1 MPKHQKWYWLTAFV
15 AALLFDFLFWNKP
28 MGVSFLIWTV
38 VLLGGGYLL
47 AWHEGKRPSL
57 LSLLVTLLT
66 AGFAAVLAWR
76 SEPFTR
82 VLSFFLTFGGMILL
96 TATFLNGNWPWY
108 RLREYFVEFA
118 KVIGSGFAGAIKL
131 SSRSQTPPPV
141 DEPQRPGFW
150 KRRGFPILRG
160 ILIAIPI
167 VAVLGLLLS
176 SADPVFGDWLKRIL
190 NLERLPEYLFRLF
203 YILVIG
209 AFLVGIYLH
218 AIYPSGSQQKPEP
231 NKPWLK
237 PFLGWTET
245 GIILGA
251 VDLLF
256 ITFMIIQVR
265 YLFGGTANITET
277 GYTYSEYARRGFGEL
292 VAVAVLSLGLYLG
305 LSTISRRESKV
316 SQIGFT
322 VLAVLLMA
330 NVLAILSSSLL
341 RLMLYED
348 AYGFSQLR
356 TYTHIFIF
364 WLAGLILVTIVLELV
379 RRRGHFALALLV
391 MVVGFGAT
399 LALINVDGFIAAR
412 NIDRALKGKKLD
424 EVYLNDLTVDA
435 VPVLIDR
442 YLDPTLPASIKD
454 KLGLTLACREIST
467 TVPAAIQWQGFR
479 IGQARAYRLLQEN
492 ATSWS
497 QYKSYIDQDDW
508 WILEDGTQ
516 IYCGTDET
524 FGEME

>member
-1 MPKHQKWYWLTAFV
+1 MPKHQKWFWLAAFI

-28 MGVSFLIWTV
+28 MGVSFFIWTA
-38 VLLGGGYLL
+38 VLLGAGYLL
-47 AWHEGKRPSL
+47 AWNEGKRPSL
-57 LSLLVTLLT
+57 RSILVTLLT
-66 AGFAAVLAWR
+66 AGFATVLAWR

-82 VLSFFLTFGGMILL
+82 ALSILLSFGGMILL
-96 TATFLNGNWPWY
+96 TASFLNGYWPWY
-108 RLREYFVEFA
+108 RLRDYFVEFA
-118 KVIGSGFAGAIKL
+118 KVIGSGFAGAIVL
-131 SSRSQTPPPV
+131 RTHSQTSPAG
-141 DEPQRPGFW
+141 DESKQSGFW

-167 VAVLGLLLS
+167 LAVLGLLLS

-209 AFLVGIYLH
+209 GFLVGIYLH
-218 AIYPSGSQQKPEP
+218 ALYPSGDQQKPEP

-256 ITFMIIQVR
+256 IAFMIIQVR

-305 LSTISRRESKV
+305 LNTISRRESKI
-316 SQIGFT
+316 SRTGFT
-322 VLAVLLMA
+322 VLSVLLMA
-330 NVLAILSSSLL
+330 NVLAILASSLQ
-341 RLMLYED
+341 RLMLYEG

-364 WLAGLILVTIVLELV
+364 WLAGLILVTIVLELA
-379 RRRGHFALALLV
+379 RRRGHFALALLIT
-391 MVVGFGAT
+391 VVGFGAT

-412 NIDRALKGKKLD
+412 NIDRALKGEELD

-435 VPVLIDR
+435 VPILIDR
-442 YLDPTLPASIKD
+442 YQDPMLPASIKD
-454 KLGLTLACREIST
+454 KLGMTLACREIASKD
-467 TVPAAIQWQGFR
+467 PADSEWQSFR
-479 IGQARAYRLLQEN
+479 IGQARAKRLLQEN
-492 ATSWS
+492 SASWS
-497 QYKSYIDQDDW
+497 QYKSFIDQDNW
-508 WILEDGTQ
+508 LILDDGTQ
-516 IYCGTDET
+516 IYCGVTEPFD
-524 FGEME
+524 

>member
-1 MPKHQKWYWLTAFV
+1 MPKHQRWFWLAAFI

-28 MGVSFLIWTV
+28 MGVSFLIWTS
-38 VLLGGGYLL
+38 VLLGAGYLL
-47 AWHEGKRPSL
+47 AWREGKRPSL
-57 LSLLVTLLT
+57 LTVLVTLLT
-66 AGFAAVLAWR
+66 AGFAAVMAWR

-96 TATFLNGNWPWY
+96 AATFLNGYWPWY

-118 KVIGSGFAGAIKL
+118 KVIGSGFSGAIKL

-160 ILIAIPI
+160 VLIAIPI

-209 AFLVGIYLH
+209 TFLVGIYLR
-218 AIYPSGSQQKPEP
+218 ALYPSGETQKPEP
-231 NKPWLK
+231 NKAWLK

-256 ITFMIIQVR
+256 ITFVIIQVR

-305 LSTISRRESKV
+305 LSAISRRDSRF
-316 SQIGFT
+316 SRIGFT
-322 VLAVLLMA
+322 ILAVLLMA

-364 WLAGLILVTIVLELV
+364 WLAGLILVTIVLEIV
-379 RRRGHFALALLV
+379 RQRGHFALALLV

-412 NIDRALKGKKLD
+412 NIDRALKGEELD

-442 YLDPTLPASIKD
+442 FLDPTLPASVKE
-454 KLGLTLACREIST
+454 KLGLTLACREQATSN
-467 TVPAAIQWQGFR
+467 PAAIQWQGFR

-492 ATSWS
+492 SAAWS
-497 QYKSYIDQDDW
+497 KYKSAIDQDDW

-516 IYCGTDET
+516 IYCGAPESIVD
-524 FGEME
+524 M